1 MRAMISL
8 IVFGLMMILIWNNNI
23 DDDNDDDDDVN
34 GDDENGND
42 ENDNDNNDID
52 IGDHRGDVDGCWLI
66 ARSRKCILNEFC
78 HNKYER
84 RGSLRTIMMTL
95 TLRMLTLMMRTMMM
109 LALRMLMVTMMPM
122 ILRNSGFLKPLF
134 PNKKWHMCDLLV
146 FGSFCWDS
154 LQHLFE
160 KVQDQRLHP
169 LALLD

>member
-23 DDDNDDDDDVN
+23 DDDDAGDDDDDVN
-34 GDDENGND
+34 DDEENGYD
-42 ENDNDNNDID
+42 KNDNDNNDID

-78 HNKYER
+78 HNKHER
-84 RGSLRTIMMTL
+84 RGSLRTMRML
-95 TLRMLTLMMRTMMM
+95 TLRMLMMT
-109 LALRMLMVTMMPM
+109 MVTM

-134 PNKKWHMCDLLV
+134 PNKKWHLCDLLV
-146 FGSFCWDS
+146 FDS
-154 LQHLFE
+154 LRHLFE
-160 KVQDQRLHP
+160 KVQDQRLNP

>member
-1 MRAMISL
+1 
-8 IVFGLMMILIWNNNI
+8 MILIWNNNI
-23 DDDNDDDDDVN
+23 DDDDDDDDDDVN
-34 GDDENGND
+34 VGDENGYD

-84 RGSLRTIMMTL
+84 RGSLRT
-95 TLRMLTLMMRTMMM
+95 MMM
-109 LALRMLMVTMMPM
+109 LKLRMLMMTMVTM

-134 PNKKWHMCDLLV
+134 PNKKWHLCDLLV

-154 LQHLFE
+154 LQHSFE

-169 LALLD
+169 PALLD